1 MNEADP
7 RVKRTRKLLQ
17 DALISLLAEKS
28 FHSISVQDIAERA
41 TLNRATFYAHF
52 EDKFALM
59 DYLVR
64 EIFREEVIN
73 KVGASSSFTA
83 NKLHLLVATVC
94 EFMGVFHSHCALTPG
109 NMEPHIEAKVQDEL
123 QLFILDWLRHDPHR
137 PFTSIQPE
145 IVASVMS
152 WAIFGAGIQWSRGER
167 TISADNWAHHVVT
180 VLLSGAS
187 SGDAGSPYN
196 LAATARTSTA
206 GE

>member
-1 MNEADP
+1 MNETDP

-17 DALISLLAEKS
+17 DALVSLLAEKS
-28 FHSISVQDIAERA
+28 FRSISVQDIAERA

-59 DYLVR
+59 DHLVR
-64 EIFREEVIN
+64 ETFREEVKT

-94 EFMGVFHSHCALTPG
+94 EFIGVFHGHCAPTTG
-109 NMEPHIEAKVQDEL
+109 NIEPPIEAKVQDEL
-123 QLFILDWLRHDPHR
+123 QIFILDWLRHDPYR
-137 PFTSIQPE
+137 SFASIRPE

-167 TISADNWAHHVVT
+167 TISANNWAHQVVR
-180 VLLSGAS
+180 VLLSE
-187 SGDAGSPYN
+187 AGSADADSLYN
-196 LAATARTSTA
+196 IAATAEPTTR
-206 GE
+206 